1 MQPAA
6 FVLCLSSFH
15 IRWYSPHWMVSTPA
29 RSSLHKPPASASLRR
44 SPRIRELAQRKTRTT
59 SNIVIAPIQPHTP
72 TRTPAH
78 PKNMAASTTYNRR
91 RRTSTVRIASPP
103 PQLPQVRH
111 RHQGRSNFLPPRTS
125 HFTRMSEI
133 IRGLQKYCNLRHWM
147 TNRVRCWRWTFS
159 HHRRYAIYPFSAVYA
174 VHLTKVSSCYQFR
187 EPVKAG
193 VRRRNV
199 EEWRNSIIPSEPKS
213 SLSQASRR

>member
-133 IRGLQKYCNLRHWM
+133 IRGLQKILQFTTLDDQPSEMLEVDILAPSQVRHL
-147 TNRVRCWRWTFS
+147 
-159 HHRRYAIYPFSAVYA
+159 PF
-174 VHLTKVSSCYQFR
+174 QR
-187 EPVKAG
+187 G
-193 VRRRNV
+193 VRGTSDKGFFVLPVPR
-199 EEWRNSIIPSEPKS
+199 
-213 SLSQASRR
+213 AS